1 MAPTSDER
9 CAVAA
14 RMREIMRQYPDCL
27 IDGMIAQSILDVI
40 GEGVPIGETVASLI
54 DPTCQNKQIVYNM
67 TAPIEFRT
75 DNFTCSACGE
85 TFCADGDGVNYPID
99 WAFCPNCGARVTE
112 TEE

>member
-1 MAPTSDER
+1 MMINSDTR

-54 DPTCQNKQIVYNM
+54 DPTCYVVSTISYDWSDGS
-67 TAPIEFRT
+67 IYSH
-75 DNFTCSACGE
+75 DLSCGHTCE
-85 TFCADGDGVNYPID
+85 TSCPEPP
-99 WAFCPNCGARVTE
+99 AFCDQCGARVAE
-112 TEE
+112 KEAGE